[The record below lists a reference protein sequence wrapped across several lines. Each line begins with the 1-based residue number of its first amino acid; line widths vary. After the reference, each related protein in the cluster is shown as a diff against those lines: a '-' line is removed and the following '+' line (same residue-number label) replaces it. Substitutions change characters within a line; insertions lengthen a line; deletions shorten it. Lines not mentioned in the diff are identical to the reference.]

1 MDKEIQPSLPL
12 YHDDLRAGRHL
23 RNGEKEEILQMKRDG
38 HTNKDIASRFKVSV
52 HTNQRVSVPRPL
64 EREVKQ
70 RAKKQRTTESQ
81 IVVART
87 LIEEGYTQAQV
98 ASKD

>member
-1 MDKEIQPSLPL
+1 MDKEIQPSLPV

-38 HTNKDIASRFKVSV
+38 HTNKDIDSRLV

-70 RAKKQRTTESQ
+70 RAKKPQTTESQ
-81 IVVART
+81 RAVART
-87 LIEEGYTQAQV
+87 LIEEG
-98 ASKD
+98 

>member
-1 MDKEIQPSLPL
+1 MDKEIQPSLPV
-12 YHDDLRAGRHL
+12 YHDDLRAVRHL

-52 HTNQRVSVPRPL
+52 RTIQRVSVSHPL
-64 EREVKQ
+64 EREVKKK
-70 RAKKQRTTESQ
+70 AKKPRTTESQ
-81 IVVART
+81 RAVAKT